1 MLRPVRTARPSAWG
15 FFCRAFPV
23 TAIPSL
29 QVAEIFGKQHANV
42 LRDIEQFLT
51 QQPEIFVE
59 PNFGEYEAAY

>member
-1 MLRPVRTARPSAWG
+1 M
-15 FFCRAFPV
+15 
-23 TAIPSL
+23 
-29 QVAEIFGKQHANV
+29 AEIFGKQHANV